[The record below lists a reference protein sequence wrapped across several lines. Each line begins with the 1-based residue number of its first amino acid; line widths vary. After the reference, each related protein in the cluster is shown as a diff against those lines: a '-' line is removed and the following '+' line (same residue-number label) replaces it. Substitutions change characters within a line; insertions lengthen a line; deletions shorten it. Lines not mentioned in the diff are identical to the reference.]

1 MSRKRVALRRALD
14 AIGACI
20 GALLTAV
27 AAAALLGTLV
37 KWLLWAWCW

>member
-1 MSRKRVALRRALD
+1 MSRKRVAWRRLLD
-14 AIGACI
+14 GLAACA
-20 GALLTAV
+20 GALVSAV